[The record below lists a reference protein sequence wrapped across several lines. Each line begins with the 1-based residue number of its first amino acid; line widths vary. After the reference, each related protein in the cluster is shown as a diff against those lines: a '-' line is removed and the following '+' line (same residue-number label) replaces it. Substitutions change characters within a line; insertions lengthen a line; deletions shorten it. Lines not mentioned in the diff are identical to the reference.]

1 MILRG
6 SGASTAALARLAADN
21 GVRTLAHA
29 EGGGVLYVHG
39 SAQAERV
46 TAIVDSSLDR
56 LGVCNRLNLALVD
69 REAAGLRGRAR
80 RRVRAARREV
90 VGTARAAAVV
100 PVGQLDE
107 PIGYEWASDPARVAT
122 VTLDLVD
129 DLAEAAQIANTETS
143 ALAAG
148 IVAEDADAVERFF
161 ALYRGTSAFWHAS
174 TRFADGFEL
183 TGTPETG
190 INVEWA
196 PGPAGA
202 GHLPRPVAAP
212 VPRRRRRH
220 PEPMTSGPMT
230 RPDKRSMRIVVKLG
244 SSLVATPAGAVR
256 RTLLA
261 ARAKE
266 VAELVAGGHSVCI
279 VSSGAIAL
287 GAPRLGFAR
296 RPSTMR
302 QLQAASAVGQAQL
315 HQAWERALRRVGL
328 QAAQLLLSPAD
339 MADRQTYVNVCN
351 TFDALFRLGSV
362 PVVNENDATATD
374 EITFGDN
381 DSLAAQVAVLTR
393 ARLLVLLTEVDGVY
407 SRAPGTPG
415 AELLDDG
422 SLSSAVGLGRVTGL
436 GRGGMGS
443 KIAAAQLAAGAG
455 IPTVIASGQ
464 AGDGARPDRGGGAQ
478 RHAFRG

>member
-1 MILRG
+1 
-6 SGASTAALARLAADN
+6 
-21 GVRTLAHA
+21 
-29 EGGGVLYVHG
+29 
-39 SAQAERV
+39 
-46 TAIVDSSLDR
+46 
-56 LGVCNRLNLALVD
+56 
-69 REAAGLRGRAR
+69 
-80 RRVRAARREV
+80 
-90 VGTARAAAVV
+90 
-100 PVGQLDE
+100 
-107 PIGYEWASDPARVAT
+107 
-122 VTLDLVD
+122 
-129 DLAEAAQIANTETS
+129 
-143 ALAAG
+143 
-148 IVAEDADAVERFF
+148 
-161 ALYRGTSAFWHAS
+161 
-174 TRFADGFEL
+174 
-183 TGTPETG
+183 
-190 INVEWA
+190 
-196 PGPAGA
+196 
-202 GHLPRPVAAP
+202 
-212 VPRRRRRH
+212 
-220 PEPMTSGPMT
+220 
-230 RPDKRSMRIVVKLG
+230 MRIVVKLG

-422 SLSSAVGLGRVTGL
+422 SLSSAVGLGRGTGL

-464 AGDGARPDRGGGAQ
+464 AATVLVPIVAGERRGTRFEGDAAAGEPAFKLWIRYGKQPRGTRGARRGRRAGAARCRGERARRRRDGVRRRLRPRRRDRARLGERCPDRQGNRLDRRSRGRLPGAW
-478 RHAFRG
+478 ARGRAPRPARPLLRDPGQAGELKSPCRPVSLARRSREMPSAVPCETA